1 MARGVSKKGRS
12 VGPVSAQLEEFTPI
26 NFYVAGRPEWLAS
39 SFEEGALTEDQKIP
53 IRSSSDLDEEKA
65 WLRTQRIQVVD
76 SETTGPGKY
85 GGLEPRN
92 PESRIVLY
100 QIGTE
105 DRVLMVEP
113 ELLGE
118 FAEFLESEDYLKL
131 GQNLVFDFEFT
142 LAKTG
147 MSIRRMFDTMLAE
160 QLLTSGLS
168 GTGVGMEDIV
178 RRYYPHRLITKEL
191 RKQFAEFHLRPVFSR
206 KMTYYAARDIVVLPA
221 VMREQSKLLKQWKM
235 ETVAKDEFNC
245 IPCTAMME
253 LAGVP
258 IDIRILQLAVS
269 WWESQERMLVDQILN
284 HYDSRVS
291 EMGERAIFLIPGMR
305 EVFDVKSS
313 SQKLEA
319 LRRLGI
325 ELEDTKRDTL
335 ESINDPLAKL
345 LVRYSEAAKVVSTYG
360 QSLIDRVDKE
370 TGRLYPE
377 FHQLGAGDF
386 EMRSGRVKKSTIAT
400 GRYSSDFQQ
409 LPRGDERYE
418 EVKDPEII
426 KLLREKYQESLAEI
440 MEAVTA

>member
-76 SETTGPGKY
+76 SEITGPGKY